1 MPRVRSLRYVR
12 GSRLS
17 FRPTDD
23 MKNMESA
30 MVQRGLAVERVGTGG
45 GEEVDAAFP
54 PALGWL
60 EMLELLPAGV
70 MRDRDRVLR
79 AAACSSRE
87 VEVAEIAAV
96 LPIMR
101 RVRRRL
107 PSWSPRGASLGASL
121 V

>member
-17 FRPTDD
+17 VRPTED

-30 MVQRGLAVERVGTGG
+30 MVQRGLVVERVGAGG
-45 GEEVDAAFP
+45 GEEDAALP

-60 EMLELLPAGV
+60 ELLELLDDDEDEEAGV
-70 MRDRDRVLR
+70 VRVLR
-79 AAACSSRE
+79 AAARSSRE

-96 LPIMR
+96 LPIM
-101 RVRRRL
+101 
-107 PSWSPRGASLGASL
+107 
-121 V
+121 